1 MNEERVDLVV
11 ITGNCESHSR
21 RNHNRNARDQHT
33 SLKDIWAAL
42 GYVRKQSPKAV
53 IVENVTDASSVSAIT
68 GLLGRLA
75 GYSLERGMLDPRD
88 VADMPVARERMF
100 WLKPYWYGRRR
111 TARAVR
117 TRKRHRGGAR
127 PTCRAG
133 RATTRRSV
141 Q

>member
-33 SLKDIWAAL
+33 SLKDIWVAL
-42 GYVRKQSPKAV
+42 GYERKQSPKAV

-75 GYSLERGMLDPRD
+75 GYSLERGMLDPLD

-100 WLKPYWYGRRR
+100 WLL
-111 TARAVR
+111 VR
-117 TRKRHRGGAR
+117 TETDG
-127 PTCRAG
+127 
-133 RATTRRSV
+133 
-141 Q
+141 